1 MPKTKTK
8 NQKVKPS
15 GSSTVNPRTTSSA
28 SYVGKP
34 NKGRS
39 FFTPFGNPYKNTLN
53 SPLFKSPVGILND
66 AQNITSGKTA
76 VQGPPIITATGA
88 PAGSQNIPY
97 PNGTMYPDK
106 AAPPVAPA
114 TNIRTAQVTSKTPT
128 KTIGASTDVDDV
140 QTMNQVNAFNA
151 SIASLSSNV
160 AKNTAT
166 IQQLAAQD
174 QQARNQA
181 QADALNAQYSSAA
194 PVDQTAAPA
203 ATPAP
208 TGGISG
214 FLSGTTGKIVV
225 YGGIAAGAFFFAR
238 SRGLLK

>member
-1 MPKTKTK
+1 MPTKTKTK

-15 GSSTVNPRTTSSA
+15 GSSTLNPRTTSSA
-28 SYVGKP
+28 SYPVSKKTKVTEKP
-34 NKGRS
+34 ATS
-39 FFTPFGNPYKNTLN
+39 
-53 SPLFKSPVGILND
+53 
-66 AQNITSGKTA
+66 AQNISSGKTA

-106 AAPPVAPA
+106 AAPAVAPA
-114 TNIRTAQVTSKTPT
+114 TNIRAAQVTSKTPT

-160 AKNTAT
+160 AQNTAT

-194 PVDQTAAPA
+194 PADQTAATA
-203 ATPAP
+203 ATPAT

>member
-1 MPKTKTK
+1 MATIT
-8 NQKVKPS
+8 
-15 GSSTVNPRTTSSA
+15 NPRTTSSA
-28 SYVGKP
+28 SQVKAGTTKGTASATPNVIITNPRTTASASQVKAAPTVTKP
-34 NKGRS
+34 TVS
-39 FFTPFGNPYKNTLN
+39 
-53 SPLFKSPVGILND
+53 
-66 AQNITSGKTA
+66 SGKVA

-106 AAPPVAPA
+106 AAPAVAPA
-114 TNIRTAQVTSKTPT
+114 TNIRAAQVTSKTPT

-160 AKNTAT
+160 AQNTAT

-181 QADALNAQYSSAA
+181 QADALNAQYSSAPTA
-194 PVDQTAAPA
+194 DGTAAPA

>member
-1 MPKTKTK
+1 MPTKTKTK

-28 SYVGKP
+28 SYPVSKKTKVTEKP
-34 NKGRS
+34 ATS
-39 FFTPFGNPYKNTLN
+39 
-53 SPLFKSPVGILND
+53 
-66 AQNITSGKTA
+66 AQNISSGKTA

-106 AAPPVAPA
+106 AAPAVVPA

-151 SIASLSSNV
+151 SIASLASNV

-166 IQQLAAQD
+166 IEQLAAQD

-181 QADALNAQYSSAA
+181 QADALNAQYSSAPTA
-194 PVDQTAAPA
+194 DQTAAPA

>member
-1 MPKTKTK
+1 MPTKTKPKTK

-15 GSSTVNPRTTSSA
+15 NRSTFNPFTVSPAQEIGFLASPDYPGPLPKAKNISSGV
-28 SYVGKP
+28 
-34 NKGRS
+34 
-39 FFTPFGNPYKNTLN
+39 
-53 SPLFKSPVGILND
+53 
-66 AQNITSGKTA
+66 TA
-76 VQGPPIITATGA
+76 VQGPKINPATGA

-106 AAPPVAPA
+106 AAPAVAPA
-114 TNIRTAQVTSKTPT
+114 TNIRSAQVTSKTPT
-128 KTIGASTDVDDV
+128 KTIGASTDVDDI

-151 SIASLSSNV
+151 SIASLASNV
-160 AKNTAT
+160 AQNTAT

-181 QADALNAQYSSAA
+181 QADALNAQYTAA
-194 PVDQTAAPA
+194 ATADQTATPA

>member
-1 MPKTKTK
+1 MPTKTKTK

-15 GSSTVNPRTTSSA
+15 GSSTLNPRTTSSA
-28 SYVGKP
+28 SYPVTKKTKVTEKP
-34 NKGRS
+34 ATS
-39 FFTPFGNPYKNTLN
+39 
-53 SPLFKSPVGILND
+53 
-66 AQNITSGKTA
+66 AQNISSGKTA

-106 AAPPVAPA
+106 AAPAVAPA
-114 TNIRTAQVTSKTPT
+114 TNIRNAQVTSKTPT

-160 AKNTAT
+160 AQNTAT
-166 IQQLAAQD
+166 IQQLAAQN
-174 QQARNQA
+174 QQANNQA
-181 QADALNAQYSSAA
+181 QADALNAQYNSAPTA
-194 PVDQTAAPA
+194 DQTAAPA

>member
-1 MPKTKTK
+1 MPTKTKPKTK

-15 GSSTVNPRTTSSA
+15 GSSTLNPRTTSSA
-28 SYVGKP
+28 SYPAPKKP
-34 NKGRS
+34 
-39 FFTPFGNPYKNTLN
+39 T
-53 SPLFKSPVGILND
+53 SPLPEAK
-66 AQNITSGKTA
+66 NISSGVTA
-76 VQGPPIITATGA
+76 VQGPKIDPATGA

-106 AAPPVAPA
+106 AAPAVAPA
-114 TNIRTAQVTSKTPT
+114 TNIRSAQVTSKTPT
-128 KTIGASTDVDDV
+128 KTIGASTDVDDI

-151 SIASLSSNV
+151 SIASLASNV
-160 AKNTAT
+160 AQNTAT

-181 QADALNAQYSSAA
+181 QADALNAQYTAA
-194 PVDQTAAPA
+194 ATADQTATPA

>member
-8 NQKVKPS
+8 NQNVKPS

-28 SYVGKP
+28 SYPVSKKTKVTEKP
-34 NKGRS
+34 ATS
-39 FFTPFGNPYKNTLN
+39 
-53 SPLFKSPVGILND
+53 
-66 AQNITSGKTA
+66 AQNISSGKTA

-106 AAPPVAPA
+106 AAPAVAPSI
-114 TNIRTAQVTSKTPT
+114 NIRNAQVTSKTPT

-160 AKNTAT
+160 AQNTAT

-181 QADALNAQYSSAA
+181 QADALNAQYSSAPTA
-194 PVDQTAAPA
+194 DGTAAPA

>member
-1 MPKTKTK
+1 MPTKTKTK

-15 GSSTVNPRTTSSA
+15 GSSTLNPRTTSSA
-28 SYVGKP
+28 SYPVTKKTKVTEKP
-34 NKGRS
+34 ATS
-39 FFTPFGNPYKNTLN
+39 
-53 SPLFKSPVGILND
+53 
-66 AQNITSGKTA
+66 AQNISSGKTA

-106 AAPPVAPA
+106 AAPAVAPA
-114 TNIRTAQVTSKTPT
+114 TNIRNAQVTSKTPT

-160 AKNTAT
+160 AQNTAT
-166 IQQLAAQD
+166 IQQLAAQN
-174 QQARNQA
+174 QQANNQA
-181 QADALNAQYSSAA
+181 QADALNAQYNSAPTA
-194 PVDQTAAPA
+194 DQTAAPA

-238 SRGLLK
+238 SRGLLI

>member
-1 MPKTKTK
+1 MPNKTKTK
-8 NQKVKPS
+8 PKTKNQNVKPS

-39 FFTPFGNPYKNTLN
+39 LFTPFGNPYKNTLN
-53 SPLFKSPVGILND
+53 SPLFKSPVSILND
-66 AQNITSGKTA
+66 AENISSGVTA
-76 VQGPPIITATGA
+76 MDPDTINY
-88 PAGSQNIPY
+88 AGSQDANY
-97 PNGTMYPDK
+97 SNK
-106 AAPPVAPA
+106 EAPAVVPA
-114 TNIRTAQVTSKTPT
+114 TNIRNAQVKSKTPT
-128 KTIGASTDVDDV
+128 KTIGASTDVADV
-140 QTMNQVNAFNA
+140 QTMNQINAFNA

-181 QADALNAQYSSAA
+181 QADALNAQYSSAPTA
-194 PVDQTAAPA
+194 DGTAAPA
-203 ATPAP
+203 TKTAA

>member
-1 MPKTKTK
+1 MPTNTNPYYRGNPRTTSSASQTNTKPKPKTK

-15 GSSTVNPRTTSSA
+15 GSSTINPRTTSSA
-28 SYVGKP
+28 SYPARNTTKI
-34 NKGRS
+34 
-39 FFTPFGNPYKNTLN
+39 TNPT
-53 SPLFKSPVGILND
+53 SPYAMYPAKSAEDIS
-66 AQNITSGKTA
+66 SGVTA
-76 VQGPPIITATGA
+76 VL
-88 PAGSQNIPY
+88 NEKD
-97 PNGTMYPDK
+97 PDK
-106 AAPPVAPA
+106 AAPAVAPA
-114 TNIRTAQVTSKTPT
+114 TNIRAAQVTSKTPT

-140 QTMNQVNAFNA
+140 QTMNQINAFNA

-166 IQQLAAQD
+166 IQQIAAQD

-181 QADALNAQYSSAA
+181 QADALNAQYSSAGT
-194 PVDQTAAPA
+194 VDQTAAPA

>member
-1 MPKTKTK
+1 MPTKTKTK

-28 SYVGKP
+28 SYPVSKKTKVTEKP
-34 NKGRS
+34 ATS
-39 FFTPFGNPYKNTLN
+39 
-53 SPLFKSPVGILND
+53 
-66 AQNITSGKTA
+66 AQNISSGKTA

-106 AAPPVAPA
+106 AAPAVVPA

-160 AKNTAT
+160 AQNTAT

-181 QADALNAQYSSAA
+181 QADALNAQYSSAPTA
-194 PVDQTAAPA
+194 DQTAAPA

>member
-1 MPKTKTK
+1 MPTKTKTK

-28 SYVGKP
+28 SYPVSKKTKVTEKP
-34 NKGRS
+34 ATS
-39 FFTPFGNPYKNTLN
+39 
-53 SPLFKSPVGILND
+53 
-66 AQNITSGKTA
+66 AQNISSGKTA

-106 AAPPVAPA
+106 AAPAVAPA

-160 AKNTAT
+160 AQNTAT

-181 QADALNAQYSSAA
+181 QADALNAQYSSAPTA
-194 PVDQTAAPA
+194 DGTAAPA

>member
-1 MPKTKTK
+1 MPTKTKTK

-28 SYVGKP
+28 SYPVSKKTKVTEKP
-34 NKGRS
+34 ATS
-39 FFTPFGNPYKNTLN
+39 
-53 SPLFKSPVGILND
+53 
-66 AQNITSGKTA
+66 AQNISSGKTA

-106 AAPPVAPA
+106 AAPAVAPA
-114 TNIRTAQVTSKTPT
+114 TNIRAAQVTSKTPT

-160 AKNTAT
+160 AQNTAT

-181 QADALNAQYSSAA
+181 QADALNAQYSSAPTA
-194 PVDQTAAPA
+194 DGTAAPA